1 MNEQVSDKPR
11 NRWWW
16 IVAIVA
22 ILVVVLLWGFQTAIQ
37 MEEGGGDAGA
47 ASAPAS

>member
-1 MNEQVSDKPR
+1 MNEQVSEKPKD
-11 NRWWW
+11 RWLW
-16 IVAIVA
+16 VVGIVA
-22 ILVVVLLWGFQTAIQ
+22 ILAIVLYFGFQTAIQ